1 MRKDNASREQLI
13 RSVDRR
19 LRHLMIQ
26 SLENFEHRFQDIE
39 DTGDG
44 QKFKAFLRTAF
55 NDVMRATRDE
65 LYEYDVEY
73 RPLSVSDDNMLSVTR
88 TFLETV
94 QKMEFSFLNDDIPS
108 FKIYSGKDK
117 GRVMA
122 AIRSEFGQ
130 GVIYEEGESLVLEVV
145 GIRDCASSV
154 LICMDNYRIHHSKR
168 QEYVLW
174 RKKVITLYREGL
186 FE

>member
-1 MRKDNASREQLI
+1 MRKDNTSREQLI

-39 DTGDG
+39 NTGDG

-55 NDVMRATRDE
+55 NDVIRATRDE

-130 GVIYEEGESLVLEVV
+130 GVIYEEDESLVLEIV
-145 GIRDCASSV
+145 GIDSCANCVLSILDRYRLHPGVRD
-154 LICMDNYRIHHSKR
+154 
-168 QEYVLW
+168 Q
-174 RKKVITLYREGL
+174 YREWRSKVVSAYRS
-186 FE
+186 

>member
-19 LRHLMIQ
+19 LRHLMVQ

-44 QKFKAFLRTAF
+44 QKYKAFLRTAI
-55 NDVMRATRDE
+55 NDVIRATRDE

-73 RPLSVSDDNMLSVTR
+73 RPLSVSDDNILSVTR

-117 GRVMA
+117 IRVMT

-130 GVIYEEGESLVLEVV
+130 GVIYEEEDSLVLEIV
-145 GIRDCASSV
+145 GIEACANSV
-154 LICMDNYRIHHSKR
+154 IFILDRYRLHTNIR
-168 QEYVLW
+168 EQ
-174 RKKVITLYREGL
+174 YREWRCKVVKAYRS
-186 FE
+186 